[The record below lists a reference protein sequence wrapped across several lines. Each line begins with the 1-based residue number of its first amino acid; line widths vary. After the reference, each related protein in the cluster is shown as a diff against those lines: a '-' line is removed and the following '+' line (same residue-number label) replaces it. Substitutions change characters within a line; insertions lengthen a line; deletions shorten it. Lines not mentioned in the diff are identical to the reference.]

1 MPRPNIEKGIKER
14 IRYALSVKKKNISS
28 ITEDDSERIAFG
40 RQINKEDTSI
50 SASTIYKVLYALH
63 DIDANWLVLGEGSM
77 HKTVDHPQIFNQQHY
92 EMQNGQNNSG
102 TINFGDTVIPYP
114 VQALLDE
121 KDKRIA
127 ELEKDKTQL
136 QGLLSVFTRQA
147 EAVAPKKKMKNSDAG

>member
-1 MPRPNIEKGIKER
+1 MPRPNIEIGIKER
-14 IRYALSVKKKNISS
+14 IRYALSVSKKSISS

-40 RQINKEDTSI
+40 RQINKDNTSI

-63 DIDANWLVLGEGSM
+63 NVDANWLILGEGLM
-77 HKTVDHPQIFNQQHY
+77 QKTADRPQIFNNQRY
-92 EMQNGQNNSG
+92 EMQNGDNNTG
-102 TINFGDTVIPYP
+102 NMNVGDAVIPYP

-136 QGLLSVFTRQA
+136 QGLLSVFTPPSR
-147 EAVAPKKKMKNSDAG
+147 VSRT

>member
-1 MPRPNIEKGIKER
+1 MPRPNIEIGIKER
-14 IRYALSVKKKNISS
+14 IRYALSVSKKSISS

-40 RQINKEDTSI
+40 RQINKDNTSI

-63 DIDANWLVLGEGSM
+63 NVDANWLILGEGLM
-77 HKTVDHPQIFNQQHY
+77 QKTADRPQIFNNQRY
-92 EMQNGQNNSG
+92 EMQNGDNNTG
-102 TINFGDTVIPYP
+102 NMNVGDAVIPYP

-127 ELEKDKTQL
+127 ELEKDKAQL

-147 EAVAPKKKMKNSDAG
+147 ESVGPKKK

>member
-1 MPRPNIEKGIKER
+1 MPRPNIEIGIKER
-14 IRYALSVKKKNISS
+14 IRYALSVSKKSISS

-40 RQINKEDTSI
+40 RQINKDNTSI

-63 DIDANWLVLGEGSM
+63 NVDANWLILGEGLM
-77 HKTVDHPQIFNQQHY
+77 HKTVDRPQIFNQQHY

-127 ELEKDKTQL
+127 ELEKDKEQL
-136 QGLLSVFTRQA
+136 QGLLSVLTRQA
-147 EAVAPKKKMKNSDAG
+147 EALGPKKK

>member
-77 HKTVDHPQIFNQQHY
+77 HKTVDHPQIFDQQHY

-127 ELEKDKTQL
+127 ELEKDKMQL

-147 EAVAPKKKMKNSDAG
+147 EAVAPKKKMKNSDAD

>member
-1 MPRPNIEKGIKER
+1 MPRPNIEIGIKER
-14 IRYALSVKKKNISS
+14 IRYALSVSKKSISS

-40 RQINKEDTSI
+40 RQINKDNTSI

-63 DIDANWLVLGEGSM
+63 NVDANWLILGEGLM
-77 HKTVDHPQIFNQQHY
+77 QKTVDRPQIFNNQRY
-92 EMQNGQNNSG
+92 EMQNGDNNTG
-102 TINFGDTVIPYP
+102 NMNVGDAVIPYP

-136 QGLLSVFTRQA
+136 QGMLAVFTRQA
-147 EAVAPKKKMKNSDAG
+147 EANAPKKK

>member
-127 ELEKDKTQL
+127 ELEKDKMQL

-147 EAVAPKKKMKNSDAG
+147 EAVAPKKKMKNSDAD

>member
-1 MPRPNIEKGIKER
+1 MPRPNIEIGIKER
-14 IRYALSVKKKNISS
+14 IRYALSVSKKSISS

-40 RQINKEDTSI
+40 RQINKDNTSI

-63 DIDANWLVLGEGSM
+63 NVDANWLILGEGLM
-77 HKTVDHPQIFNQQHY
+77 QKTVDRPQIFNNQRY

-102 TINFGDTVIPYP
+102 TINFGDTVIPYQ

-147 EAVAPKKKMKNSDAG
+147 EAVAPKKKMKNSDAD

>member
-14 IRYALSVKKKNISS
+14 IRYALSVKKKCISS

-77 HKTVDHPQIFNQQHY
+77 HKTVDHPQIFNHN
-92 EMQNGQNNSG
+92 EVNGSTAGGSINVGNS
-102 TINFGDTVIPYP
+102 NIPVP
-114 VQALLDE
+114 VQALLEE

-136 QGLLSVFTRQA
+136 QGILSVFTRQA
-147 EAVAPKKKMKNSDAG
+147 ESVAPKKK